1 MLSSVES
8 EVLPVTTPTDG
19 FLVFTV
25 PEAARLLR
33 ISRNLTYELVRRDVL
48 PHIHLGRRILIPR
61 HELSQWIAQASVP
74 RRRAPLV
81 VSWSQ
86 RH

>member
-1 MLSSVES
+1 MCSSVQS

-19 FLVFTV
+19 FLLFTV

-33 ISRNLTYELVRRDVL
+33 ISRNLTYELVRRNVL

-61 HELSQWIAQASVP
+61 RELNQWVAHAAVPSQ
-74 RRRAPLV
+74 RAPLV
-81 VSWSQ
+81 VSLPQ